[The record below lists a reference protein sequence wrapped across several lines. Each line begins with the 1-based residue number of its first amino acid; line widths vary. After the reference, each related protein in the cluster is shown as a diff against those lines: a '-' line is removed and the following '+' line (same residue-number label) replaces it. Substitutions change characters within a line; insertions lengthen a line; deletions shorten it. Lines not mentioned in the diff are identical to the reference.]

1 VGRRLPN
8 SGGRLAGKK
17 VSQMIHEGKIPGRK
31 IRGCKSYPEAV
42 MLEFCK
48 ECKGVIR
55 NNKCVKCGKEKE

>member
-1 VGRRLPN
+1 
-8 SGGRLAGKK
+8 
-17 VSQMIHEGKIPGRK
+17 MIHEGKIPGRK